1 MPFWFLNPL
10 FLLGALALAAPVWLH
25 LRRKQET
32 NLHLFPTLRFLDDQ
46 PEPRR
51 SPFRLRDILLFVL
64 RVLALLLL
72 VAAFAWPYLRRADT
86 VPIKESRVYIL
97 DNTLSRQAGNGFT
110 RDRDRLLSE
119 IAKAGM
125 DTQVAVLELT
135 SVPRVIVGFGD
146 DRETAKQKL
155 SQMEPSFQLG
165 SYLAAFRQANS
176 LLHNSL
182 GQQKRIV
189 LLGDNQENQLTEKA
203 TKPPFLQNV

>member
-1 MPFWFLNPL
+1 MSSFTPSFVFFFFFFNDTATTEIYTLSL
-10 FLLGALALAAPVWLH
+10 HDALPIWLH

-64 RVLALLLL
+64 RALALLLL

-97 DNTLSRQAGNGFT
+97 DNTLSRQAGSGFS

-119 IAKAGM
+119 IAKAGL
-125 DTQVAVLELT
+125 DTQVAVVELT
-135 SVPRVIVGFGD
+135 SV
-146 DRETAKQKL
+146 
-155 SQMEPSFQLG
+155 
-165 SYLAAFRQANS
+165 
-176 LLHNSL
+176 
-182 GQQKRIV
+182 
-189 LLGDNQENQLTEKA
+189 
-203 TKPPFLQNV
+203 